1 MNHNNFQLQR
11 SRFSHYTSPRILL
24 VVLVIII
31 TTVSQEVIAKTNP
44 TLQASRTTA
53 FTQSSQQIQQQL
65 IGHWQTKNASN
76 SEIMNFI
83 FTTDKKVFMWSNSD
97 NLAYELTYK
106 VNSETKPMQLDII
119 PKDTS
124 QKVETIFE
132 ITVDGK
138 MRLEI
143 INASPGKSRPTNFSS
158 TTPSFER
165 ISSSIIPPKNIKFFD
180 PTEKK

>member
-11 SRFSHYTSPRILL
+11 SQLAQYVSPKILL
-24 VVLVIII
+24 VGLVTII
-31 TTVSQEVIAKTNP
+31 TTLSQEVIAKANSNP
-44 TLQASRTTA
+44 QASQITTL
-53 FTQSSQQIQQQL
+53 TQSSQPVQQQL

-83 FTTDKKVFMWSNSD
+83 FTAEKKLFMWSNSD

-119 PKDTS
+119 PTDIS

-143 INASPGKSRPTNFSS
+143 INSGPGKSRPTNFSS

-165 ISSSIIPPKNIKFFD
+165 ISSSIIPPKNIRFFD